1 MRQRVATLFVSF
13 SLLVALFVGTPVP
26 AFAAEPAVTYYVA
39 QSGTAAGAPGG
50 GTSCAAP
57 DYVGTTHAAIQS
69 AIDAATDGDTIH
81 ICAGTYDI
89 GSTLVLFSEN
99 GALTFVGDGAGAT
112 ILDGGATLDEA
123 GDWASGGVGII
134 NSDSGSALAVG
145 EMTLKNGHPSEPLLY
160 GGAIRAP
167 DVAVVVFN
175 SVFTGNSSEYG
186 GAIYNG
192 DSGTLTVTG
201 STFSHNSATNSGGA
215 IYSATATVTSSTFT
229 GNDANDGGTI
239 YAATTATITDSTF
252 TGNSAERGG
261 AIYAAT
267 TATITDSTFTGNSA
281 TNVGGAI
288 YASIATFT
296 ASTFTGNRATNLG
309 GAIYTST
316 STTVTSSSFTGN
328 SATSSGG
335 AIYASTVKA
344 TSSTFTGNS
353 AGSGGAVYAA
363 TATVPAS
370 TFTGNSAVVEANDVF
385 AGAYGTVCGDA
396 QSAGAVW
403 DAACPQ
409 AAIGTVYYV
418 AASDAVGSGTSGG
431 SCDDPGFATLDGYAS
446 DDAAIQDAID
456 TPGPSVVA
464 TIYLCPGTYLLE
476 GSLDLGGNPI
486 TLQGAGAGST
496 ILDGESNVRILT
508 SSGDIVVS
516 SITFQ
521 NAVSA
526 GDGGAIRG
534 TTVTVTASAFNNNH
548 AGNGT
553 PRCGSAGETCGGAIK
568 AETAFI
574 TSSSFRG
581 NYAGYNGGAFYAG
594 TATVVNSSF
603 DGNDSYNVGGAFMA
617 GTAFVTNSNFRDNS
631 IAHWAG
637 GAIYAGYGSVTVT
650 GSAFT
655 ANTAIGSGGYGGA
668 INAGTATV
676 TDSAFTDNTA
686 SRHGGAVYSEGS
698 STITSS
704 AFVLNDAS
712 FNGGAIYARFGS
724 ATVPAGSA
732 FSDNSATGGVVRA
745 LSGRVCGLSSGDLV
759 GGVAGC
765 DVLNST
771 DFYVAQSG
779 TPAVTPGDGTSCAA
793 PDYVGTT
800 DVAIQDAIDGAGG
813 GDTVYIC
820 SGTYDIGTTLNLQGK
835 LLTLQGAGAGGTVLD
850 GGGDTQILT
859 STVLP
864 SDVGPVVAVGLTF
877 HDGYS
882 VTYGGAIIAS
892 AVTVTASA
900 FTSNLADND
909 QGGGAILS
917 WGTATVISST
927 FTGNTAGTGGAIYSN
942 GTAVITSSTFNENT
956 TTAGDGGAIQ
966 AITATVVGSTFTAN
980 DAAWGGAISANSA
993 TVTESEFSENSADTA
1008 GGAISTSTDVKVA
1021 RSSFTNNT
1029 AASYGGAIGGF
1040 GDVSITASDFSG
1052 NQSSIAGGAITTNT
1066 TAYLI
1071 GSSFTG
1077 NSSAGGGTIRADVA
1091 VIASGSTFTGNVAGT
1106 DGGAISTVTAFV
1118 ASSTFTGN
1126 TAANNG
1132 GAILTTDATVTES
1145 IFAGNTAAS
1154 DGSDILATSNSG
1166 TVCGEVD
1173 GVWDAA
1179 CPQAAIGTVTYVSD
1193 EASVGDGSSCE
1204 SPAYSAAGLLSADLA
1219 IQAAINA
1226 IPSDTV
1232 ATIYICAG
1240 TYDINTAINLD
1251 GKPITLQG
1259 AGAGSSNA
1267 GTLLDGGDAH
1277 QILWSSGDIIVSGI
1291 RFQNGFTSSLT
1302 GNDSGG
1308 AIYAEGRVTATASS
1322 FIGNS
1327 ASQHGGAVYA
1337 MSIVT
1342 ASGSTFTSNS
1352 ASFGGA
1358 IKAFLTD
1365 TVTATGSTF
1374 TDNTATSSGSAIQ
1387 QAGVAIVTGNSF
1399 LRNGAAPTY
1408 RVVLTVV
1415 GEGTITS
1422 DQAPYLSCNAEA
1434 SPCEVEYEG
1443 SVILSAST
1451 DVEWSG
1457 DDATC
1462 VDNSGCTLASET
1474 GIDAGT
1480 LIHSRNSFDV
1490 RDEYAITATLSGG
1503 GGGGGGGTAPT
1514 SWWGIEPA
1522 DGSSTDDLTTL
1533 AWPLNFSEVVDGI
1546 ASEDFGN
1553 LGTATGCVFS
1563 TDTSGDELTVFVAEC
1578 SEGTIRPT
1586 LYADSVNS
1594 VDDDSSGPAADVE
1607 AENSII
1613 YSTGDGGGGRDPL
1626 PSHSLFVTP
1635 PRFGTI
1641 TNPDGFSCG
1650 PSDVSCERLFREGR
1664 TVTLTSSV
1672 LSGYTFVRWNGCT
1685 SVSASTCSVTLS
1697 TDTTISVNYGS
1708 RWLARFVGTSATLR
1722 ASATATV
1729 SAAATALS
1737 SIGAGDRITIT
1748 GYAKTAGAKALER
1761 AKALRRALRA
1771 AGVTAPIKITTAAST
1786 ATAAKRAK
1794 AMISVVWGVTP

>member
-13 SLLVALFVGTPVP
+13 SLLAALFVGTPAP

-39 QSGTAAGAPGG
+39 QSGTPAGAPGG

-57 DYVGTTHAAIQS
+57 DYVGSTHEVIQTAIN
-69 AIDAATDGDTIH
+69 AATDGDTIH

-89 GSTLVLFSEN
+89 GSTLVLFSDN
-99 GALTFVGDGAGAT
+99 GALTFVGDGARAT

-123 GDWASGGVGII
+123 GDWTSGGVGIL
-134 NSDSGSALAVG
+134 NNQDSGYALTVG
-145 EMTLKNGHPSEPLLY
+145 EMTLKNGHPSEAGRY

-167 DVAVVVFN
+167 DVAIVVFN
-175 SVFTGNSSEYG
+175 SVFTGNSSQYG

-192 DSGTLTVTG
+192 DSGSLTITG

-215 IYSATATVTSSTFT
+215 IYAATATVTSSTFTDNDSDYNGGAISAGTATVTASTFT
-229 GNDANDGGTI
+229 GNDANDGGAI

-252 TGNSAERGG
+252 TGNSTERGG

-267 TATITDSTFTGNSA
+267 TVTITDSTFTGNSA

-296 ASTFTGNRATNLG
+296 ASTFTGNSATNLG
-309 GAIYTST
+309 GAIYTLT

-363 TATVPAS
+363 TATVTAS

-396 QSAGAVW
+396 QSAEAVW

-418 AASDAVGSGTSGG
+418 AASDAVGTGISGG
-431 SCDDPGFATLDGYAS
+431 SCDDPGFATQDGYAS

-820 SGTYDIGTTLNLQGK
+820 SGTYDIGTTLDLQGK
-835 LLTLQGAGAGGTVLD
+835 VLTLQGAGAGGTILD
-850 GGGDTQILT
+850 GGGATQILT

-864 SDVGPVVAVGLTF
+864 SDVGPVVAIGLTF

-900 FTSNLADND
+900 FTE
-909 QGGGAILS
+909 
-917 WGTATVISST
+917 
-927 FTGNTAGTGGAIYSN
+927 NTAGTGGAIYTN
-942 GTAVITSSTFNENT
+942 GTAAITSSTFNKNT
-956 TTAGDGGAIQ
+956 TTGNGGAIR
-966 AITATVVGSTFTAN
+966 ASTATVVGSTFTAN
-980 DAAWGGAISANSA
+980 DAAWGGAIYAESA

-1021 RSSFTNNT
+1021 GSSFTGNT
-1029 AASYGGAIGGF
+1029 AGGYGGAIGGY
-1040 GDVSITASDFSG
+1040 GDVSITSSDFAG
-1052 NQSSIAGGAITTNT
+1052 NESSILGGAITTNT

-1091 VIASGSTFTGNVAGT
+1091 VIASGSTFTGNVAGA
-1106 DGGAISTVTAFV
+1106 DGGAISTVTATV
-1118 ASSTFTGN
+1118 TGSTFTGN
-1126 TAANNG
+1126 TAASDG
-1132 GAILTTDATVTES
+1132 GAILTTNATVTES
-1145 IFAGNTAAS
+1145 IFTGNTAAS

-1308 AIYAEGRVTATASS
+1308 AIYADGRVTATASS

-1327 ASQHGGAVYA
+1327 ASHHGGAIYTQTA
-1337 MSIVT
+1337 AAVT
-1342 ASGSTFTSNS
+1342 VTGSTFTSNT
-1352 ASFGGA
+1352 AGFGGA

-1594 VDDDSSGPAADVE
+1594 VDDDASGPAADVE
-1607 AENSII
+1607 AEHSIT
-1613 YSTGDGGGGRDPL
+1613 YSTGGGGGGVRDPL
-1626 PSHSLFVTP
+1626 PSHSLVVTS

-1641 TNPDGFSCG
+1641 ATADGFSCA
-1650 PSDVSCERLFREGR
+1650 PTDTRCTLVATEGSR
-1664 TVTLTSSV
+1664 MTLSSSV
-1672 LSGYTFVRWNGCT
+1672 LPGYTFVRWNGCT
-1685 SVSASTCSVTLS
+1685 SISAGTCSVTLNA
-1697 TDTTISVNYGS
+1697 DTTISASYGS
-1708 RWLARFVGTSATLR
+1708 RWLARFVGTSSTLR

-1737 SIGAGDRITIT
+1737 SIGAGDLITIT
-1748 GYAKTAGAKALER
+1748 GYAKTAGAKALAR
-1761 AKALRRALRA
+1761 ARALRSA
-1771 AGVTAPIKITTAAST
+1771 LRAGGVTAPITIVAAASSG
-1786 ATAAKRAK
+1786 APAKRAK
-1794 AMISVVWGVTP
+1794 AVISVVWGVTP